1 MTTHTSPQS
10 LSCDAC
16 GAPVAW
22 AVTEAGARYLADLSR
37 EYANGVRY
45 SRGAHRDT
53 CDARQAA
60 RDAQCA
66 AEAAHKATERRM
78 VAFGRWSALY
88 REEIRAWAAVDPE
101 AASAHIDA
109 ALERAHRG

>member
-1 MTTHTSPQS
+1 MTTTTSTQP
-10 LSCDAC
+10 LTCDTC

-22 AVTEAGARYLADLSR
+22 AVTQSGARYLADLSR

-60 RDAQCA
+60 RDAQRG
-66 AEAAHKATERRM
+66 AEAARKAAERRM

-88 REEIRAWAAVDPE
+88 REEIRAWAATDPE